1 MEDELE
7 IQFQKAFDKANASTQ
22 KQPADVMLQLYAC
35 YKQATRGN
43 KLAPMKEDNDVR
55 SAFKL
60 NAWIQLNN
68 LSIEDA
74 KKMYIRLVN
83 RNITS

>member
-1 MEDELE
+1 MEDELD
-7 IQFQKAFDKANASTQ
+7 IQFQKAFDKANASTL

-43 KLAPMKEDNDVR
+43 KLAAVDENNDVR

-83 RNITS
+83 ENITS